1 MTIYILG
8 TLYTVEFT
16 KSIGEVDKVGKT
28 DFVDKKIYILQNIP
42 LEEFDI
48 VFKHEVIHAFLY
60 ECGLNDYNK
69 DEMLVDFFAMQWDK
83 LDDIFKKYL
92 TNR

>member
-1 MTIYILG
+1 MTISILG
-8 TLYTVEFT
+8 TLYTIEYAKT
-16 KSIGEVDKVGKT
+16 IGDVDKVGKT
-28 DFVDKKIYILQNIP
+28 DFIEKKIYLLQNIP

-60 ECGLNDYNK
+60 ESGLNEYNK
-69 DEMLVDFFAMQWDK
+69 DEMLVDYFAMQWDK
-83 LDDIFKKYL
+83 LEDIFKKNL

>member
-42 LEEFDI
+42 LEEFNI

-60 ECGLNDYNK
+60 ESGLNNYNQ
-69 DEMLVDFFAMQWDK
+69 DEILVDYFAMQWDK
-83 LDDIFKKYL
+83 MEDIFKKNL

>member
-8 TLYTVEFT
+8 TLYTVEYVKT
-16 KSIGEVDKVGKT
+16 IGDADNVGKT
-28 DFVDKKIYILQNIP
+28 DFFEKKIYILQNIP

-60 ECGLNDYNK
+60 ESGLNEYNK
-69 DEMLVDFFAMQWDK
+69 DEMLVDYFAMQWDK
-83 LDDIFKKYL
+83 LEDIFQKCL

>member
-8 TLYTVEFT
+8 TLYTVEYAQT
-16 KSIGEVDKVGKT
+16 IGDADKVGKT
-28 DFVDKKIYILQNIP
+28 DFFEKKIYILRDIP
-42 LEEFDI
+42 VEEFNI

-60 ECGLNDYNK
+60 ESGLNEYNK
-69 DEMLVDFFAMQWDK
+69 DEMLVDYFAMQWDK
-83 LDDIFKKYL
+83 LEDIFQKYL